1 MLLAIIALPL
11 VVVLALALLF
21 SSIGNATMGISS
33 VIAQLTGPLYLIVGI
48 VGGGAVGFIAGAAWH
63 AVKAEPKPQAEPPE
77 LLDAQQV
84 TALPPSTAQAIPV
97 PQARRAVN
105 VDPSE
110 WGF

>member
-21 SSIGNATMGISS
+21 SGIGNATMGLSS

-48 VGGGAVGFIAGAAWH
+48 VGGGAVGFIGGFVFH
-63 AVKAEPKPQAEPPE
+63 AVKVEPKRQTEPP
-77 LLDAQQV
+77 
-84 TALPPSTAQAIPV
+84 ALPEALYPATLPTPNVAQSMPI
-97 PQARRAVN
+97 RRAPVN
-105 VDPSE
+105 VNLDE